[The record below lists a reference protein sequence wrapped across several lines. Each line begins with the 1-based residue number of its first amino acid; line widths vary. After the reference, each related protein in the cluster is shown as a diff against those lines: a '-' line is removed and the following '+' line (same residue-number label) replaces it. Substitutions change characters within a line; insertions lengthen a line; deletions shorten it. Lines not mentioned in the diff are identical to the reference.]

1 MRTRRNRHR
10 SRLGPPIATLPRRT
24 VWGLFFLWLT
34 TTALFAGAG
43 LFLADV
49 SLAPKA
55 SPAGRQQQEVE
66 VQIAVEPPND
76 DQPTPTEPLAE
87 VATTNPETEPDSPPA
102 NAEPTTTNNENPS
115 PQISEPGDLPEPTQ
129 PPVEIDDVEL
139 ETIET
144 IDPEELQPDPEPAPE
159 PDPEPDPDP
168 DPEPAPKPG
177 ASLADQIKVS
187 ASTRNS
193 YWGPA
198 DPQIVS
204 SDEIRRACKQVEHIV
219 HGCYLRSGRIE
230 RIYIINTSCPGLT
243 ESTAVHELLHSI
255 YSHLNQNKREE
266 LKTLILDFYD
276 KNPSQLDSL
285 LTPYDHLGD
294 DGRANE
300 LHSFIG
306 QSTRNLPTELRQHY
320 DRYFAD
326 GRVAAVDYHEQYKSL
341 LDGRRRQISSLNR
354 QIKSLQDQL
363 DEKRQQV
370 DSMRSQ
376 IDGDLA
382 WFEAQEELLEE
393 LRPDLANP
401 EINAHYNQLVDE
413 HNQRVKDYRQRA
425 SKYNQIV
432 SEHNQLVEETRQNA
446 DRHNQL
452 VEQINRINRGD
463 CQGLV

>member
-1 MRTRRNRHR
+1 MSSNSRSPKTRSRPACLVRTKRNKHR
-10 SRLGPPIATLPRRT
+10 SRLGPPTATLPRRT

-43 LFLADV
+43 LFLANV
-49 SLAPKA
+49 SLAPGTDSNPA
-55 SPAGRQQQEVE
+55 SQQQQEAEDQV
-66 VQIAVEPPND
+66 AVEPPND
-76 DQPTPTEPLAE
+76 NQPAPTEPPAE
-87 VATTNPETEPDSPPA
+87 VATTDPETEPDSPPD

-115 PQISEPGDLPEPTQ
+115 PQISEPDNLPEPTQ
-129 PPVEIDDVEL
+129 PPAEIDDVEL

-159 PDPEPDPDP
+159 TKP

-177 ASLADQIKVS
+177 AGLADQIKVS
-187 ASTRNS
+187 ASTRSS
-193 YWGPA
+193 YWRPA

-255 YSHLNQNKREE
+255 YSHLNQDKREE
-266 LKTLILDFYD
+266 LKALVLDFYD

-285 LTPYDHLGD
+285 LAPYDHLGD
-294 DGRANE
+294 DSRANE

-306 QSTRNLPTELRQHY
+306 QSTRNLPVELRQHY

-326 GRVAAVDYHEQYKSL
+326 GRAAAVDYHKQYKSL

-363 DEKRQQV
+363 DEKTPT
-370 DSMRSQ
+370 
-376 IDGDLA
+376 G
-382 WFEAQEELLEE
+382 
-393 LRPDLANP
+393 
-401 EINAHYNQLVDE
+401 
-413 HNQRVKDYRQRA
+413 
-425 SKYNQIV
+425 
-432 SEHNQLVEETRQNA
+432 
-446 DRHNQL
+446 
-452 VEQINRINRGD
+452 
-463 CQGLV
+463 